1 MEIFTFER
9 ESVIRFIEHELKTL
23 SKFKEPLKYI
33 VNQLERQK
41 NCLTIKSLDNINLNK
56 VKEREGKNY
65 NWSAFKYEDI
75 TLVVRRYRQHMTIF
89 TMVVK
94 KDKRDDDTF
103 ESPRT
108 EYGAFTLYTNFEKF
122 RDKQDEMMDIYYD
135 NPFTDLD
142 VIIKDLLKMLTD
154 KDGGVH
160 WVSNS
165 YSLKRPDHIE
175 LKLIFQDKS
184 IHSIDAFVFC
194 MEELENFYQQLF
206 AENTMVQKLK
216 ELKTGEKLND
226 RYKIGEITTTIK
238 DDYYHAVGIQMI
250 DTMNSDKKNFQDVYS
265 LTRWFAK
272 DIFKEKLY
280 SYNGELYIEGGELK
294 EGKPVAFKKFDDNV
308 TIFKELY
315 PKENFI
321 PLKKY

>member
-1 MEIFTFER
+1 MEIFKFEKD
-9 ESVIRFIEHELKTL
+9 SVTRFIEHELKTL

-33 VNQLERQK
+33 VKQLERHK
-41 NCLTIKSLDNINLNK
+41 NCLTIKSLDTINLNK

-65 NWSAFKYEDI
+65 HWSAFKYEGI

-94 KDKRDDDTF
+94 KDKKDYDTF

-108 EYGAFTLYTNFEKF
+108 EYGAFTLNTNFEKF
-122 RDKQDEMMDIYYD
+122 GDKHDEMMDTYYD
-135 NPFTDLD
+135 KPFTDLN
-142 VIIKDLLKMLTD
+142 VIVKDLLKMLID

-160 WVSNS
+160 WVWNS
-165 YSLKRPDHIE
+165 SSLKRPDHVE
-175 LKLIFQDKS
+175 LKLIFNDKS
-184 IHSIDAFVFC
+184 IHSIDDFVFC
-194 MEELENFYQQLF
+194 MEELENSYQVIF

-226 RYKIGEITTTIK
+226 RYKVGKITTTVK
-238 DDYYHAVGIQMI
+238 DDYYHAVGFDMI
-250 DTMNSDKKNFQDVYS
+250 DTMNKGKKSFQDVYS
-265 LTRWFAK
+265 LTRWYAK
-272 DIFKEKLY
+272 DIFKQKLY
-280 SYNGELYIEGGELK
+280 SYNGELYVEGGK
-294 EGKPVAFKKFDDNV
+294 FKVGTPVAYKNFDDNV
-308 TIFKELY
+308 TIFKESL